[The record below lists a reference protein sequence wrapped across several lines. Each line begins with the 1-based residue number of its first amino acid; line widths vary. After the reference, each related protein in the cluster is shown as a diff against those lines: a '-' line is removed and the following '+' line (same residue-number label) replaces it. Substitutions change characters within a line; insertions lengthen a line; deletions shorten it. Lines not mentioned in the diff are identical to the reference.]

1 MATTAEGRDNN
12 KLLKAIVEASKSQPR
27 EAIPNDARSDAAR
40 APSGVEFP
48 FVNAE
53 SRSEAHESRANES
66 AGEAET
72 DKEQQAPKPETEQI
86 RGCIGRGHS
95 YPRRK
100 GLPAC
105 PLD

>member
-1 MATTAEGRDNN
+1 VEIERG
-12 KLLKAIVEASKSQPR
+12 KSLVESLLLAQGF
-27 EAIPNDARSDAAR
+27 DAAR
-40 APSGVEFP
+40 VPSGVKFP

-53 SRSEAHESRANES
+53 SRSKAHERRANES
-66 AGEAET
+66 TGEAET
-72 DKEQQAPKPETEQI
+72 DKEQQAPKPEMEQI

-105 PLD
+105 ALD